1 MRIRKTKKE
10 DRMVYKYKTAG
21 KTIVIKHGEDD
32 VTEIDIKL
40 LHSLDDSEV
49 YYNLKN
55 LRPERTNE
63 EKAAIEEWRKN
74 FIENFKREYGYEP
87 NKDIVNDAVEEEF
100 PRNYNLSLDFDND
113 GMIDPDKRLIET
125 LACKE
130 PTDSFDWSER
140 METALELLTKKQ
152 RLVIELKFMEGY
164 KQSEIAKIM
173 GVSSAAVKKHLNKA
187 KAIIRDHY

>member
-1 MRIRKTKKE
+1 MRIHKTKKE

-21 KTIVIKHGEDD
+21 KTIVIKPGEDD

-49 YYNLKN
+49 YFNLKN
-55 LRPERTNE
+55 LRPQRTNE
-63 EKAAIEEWRKN
+63 EKAAMKEWRKN
-74 FIENFKREYGYEP
+74 FVEEFRREHGYEP
-87 NKDIVNDAVEEEF
+87 NKYLVNDAVEEEF

-130 PTDSFDWSER
+130 SNDSFAWSER
-140 METALELLTKKQ
+140 METVLELLTEKQ
-152 RLVIELKFMEGY
+152 RLVIELKYMEGY

-173 GVSSAAVKKHLNKA
+173 GVSSAAVKKHLDKA
-187 KAIIRDHY
+187 TAIIRDHY

>member
-1 MRIRKTKKE
+1 MRIHKTKKA

-21 KTIVIKHGEDD
+21 EIIVIKPGEDD
-32 VTEIDIKL
+32 VTEVDIKL

-63 EKAAIEEWRKN
+63 EKAAIKEWRKN
-74 FIENFKREYGYEP
+74 FVEDFKREHGYEP
-87 NKDIVNDAVEEEF
+87 NKNIVNDAVEEEF
-100 PRNYNLSLDFDND
+100 PRDYNLSLDFDND

-130 PTDSFDWSER
+130 STDSFDWSER
-140 METALELLTKKQ
+140 METVLELLTEKQ
-152 RLVIELKFMEGY
+152 RLVIELMYMEEY
-164 KQSEIAKIM
+164 KQSEIAEIM
-173 GVSSAAVKKHLNKA
+173 GVSSAAVKKHLDKA
-187 KAIIRDHY
+187 KAIIQEHY

>member
-1 MRIRKTKKE
+1 
-10 DRMVYKYKTAG
+10 MVYKYKTAG
-21 KTIVIKHGEDD
+21 EIIVIKPGEDD
-32 VTEIDIKL
+32 VTEVDIKL

-63 EKAAIEEWRKN
+63 EKAAIKEWRKS
-74 FIENFKREYGYEP
+74 FIENFKREHGYEP
-87 NKDIVNDAVEEEF
+87 NKYIVNDTVKEEF

-130 PTDSFDWSER
+130 STDSFAWSER
-140 METALELLTKKQ
+140 METVLERLTEKQ
-152 RLVIELKFMEGY
+152 RLVIELMFVEGY

-173 GVSSAAVKKHLNKA
+173 GVSSAAVKKHLDQA
-187 KAIIRDHY
+187 KAVIQEHY

>member
-1 MRIRKTKKE
+1 MRIHKTKKA

-21 KTIVIKHGEDD
+21 EIIVIKPGEDD
-32 VTEIDIKL
+32 VTEVDIKL

-63 EKAAIEEWRKN
+63 EKAAMKEWRKN
-74 FIENFKREYGYEP
+74 FVEDFKREHGYEP
-87 NKDIVNDAVEEEF
+87 NKHIVNDALEEEF

-125 LACKE
+125 LTCKE
-130 PTDSFDWSER
+130 STDSFAWSER
-140 METALELLTKKQ
+140 METVLELLTEKQ
-152 RLVIELKFMEGY
+152 RLVIELMFVEGY

-173 GVSSAAVKKHLNKA
+173 GVSSAAVKKHLDKA
-187 KAIIRDHY
+187 KAIILEHY

>member
-1 MRIRKTKKE
+1 MRIHKTKKE

-21 KTIVIKHGEDD
+21 EIIVIKPGEDD

-49 YYNLKN
+49 YYNFKN

-63 EKAAIEEWRKN
+63 EKAAMKEWRKN
-74 FIENFKREYGYEP
+74 FVEDFKREHGYEP
-87 NKDIVNDAVEEEF
+87 NKHIVNDALEEEF

-125 LACKE
+125 LTCKE
-130 PTDSFDWSER
+130 STDSFAWSER
-140 METALELLTKKQ
+140 METVLELLTEKQ
-152 RLVIELKFMEGY
+152 RLVIELMFVEGY

-173 GVSSAAVKKHLNKA
+173 GVSSAAVKKHLDKA
-187 KAIIRDHY
+187 KAIILEHY

>member
-1 MRIRKTKKE
+1 MRIHKTKKE

-21 KTIVIKHGEDD
+21 GIIVIKPGEDD

-40 LHSLDDSEV
+40 LHSQDDSEV
-49 YYNLKN
+49 YNNLKN
-55 LRPERTNE
+55 LRPGRTKE
-63 EKAAIEEWRKN
+63 EKAAIKEWRKS
-74 FIENFKREYGYEP
+74 FIENFKREHGYEP
-87 NKDIVNDAVEEEF
+87 NKYIVNDAVEEEF

-130 PTDSFDWSER
+130 STASFDWSER
-140 METALELLTKKQ
+140 METVLERLTEKQ
-152 RLVIELKFMEGY
+152 RLVIELMFVEGY

-173 GVSSAAVKKHLNKA
+173 GVSSVAVKKHLDKA
-187 KAIIRDHY
+187 KAVIQEHY

>member
-1 MRIRKTKKE
+1 
-10 DRMVYKYKTAG
+10 MVYKYKTAG
-21 KTIVIKHGEDD
+21 KTIVIKPGEDD
-32 VTEIDIKL
+32 ITEVVIKL

-63 EKAAIEEWRKN
+63 EKATIKEWRKN
-74 FIENFKREYGYEP
+74 FVEDFKIEHGYEP
-87 NKDIVNDAVEEEF
+87 NKHIVNDAVEEEF

-113 GMIDPDKRLIET
+113 GMVDPDKRFIET

-130 PTDSFDWSER
+130 STDSFDWSER
-140 METALELLTKKQ
+140 METVLELLTEKQ

-164 KQSEIAKIM
+164 KQSEIARIM
-173 GVSSAAVKKHLNKA
+173 GVSSAAVKKHLDKA
-187 KAIIRDHY
+187 AAIIREHY

>member
-1 MRIRKTKKE
+1 MRIHKTKKE
-10 DRMVYKYKTAG
+10 ERMVYKYKTAG
-21 KTIVIKHGEDD
+21 KTIVIKPGEDD

-63 EKAAIEEWRKN
+63 EKAAIKEWRKN
-74 FIENFKREYGYEP
+74 FIENFKREHGYEP
-87 NKDIVNDAVEEEF
+87 NKHIVNDAVEEEF

-125 LACKE
+125 LASKDS
-130 PTDSFDWSER
+130 TDSFEWSER
-140 METALELLTKKQ
+140 METVLERLTEKQ
-152 RLVIELKFMEGY
+152 RLVIELMFVEGY

-173 GVSSAAVKKHLNKA
+173 GVSSAAVKKHLDKA
-187 KAIIRDHY
+187 TAIIREHY